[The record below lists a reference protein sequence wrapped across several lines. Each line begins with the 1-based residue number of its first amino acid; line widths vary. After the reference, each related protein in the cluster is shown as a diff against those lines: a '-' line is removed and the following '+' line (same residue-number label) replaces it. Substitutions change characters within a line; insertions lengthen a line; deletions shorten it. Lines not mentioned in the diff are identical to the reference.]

1 MLGNNQFYNQLL
13 RRYIVVFGTLF
24 NDIQIQKKS
33 GDGSISKLINV
44 PISYGPAEKYLMR
57 LRQDP
62 DFDKAVATQLPRMS
76 FEISSLTYAGDRK
89 LNGVGQIKVPDPN
102 NPRAVL
108 AVYNPVPYDIN
119 FQLSIMVRSWDD
131 GSQILEQILPYFTP
145 DFTVTIKVIDS
156 MNLTV
161 DVPYVLNSVLP
172 SDNYEGDFAERRS
185 LIWTLDFTCKA
196 NFYGPV
202 NSPKLITLSTVNFTD
217 TTIVGANVALS
228 SLTVV
233 PGQDANGNPTS
244 NSQVTVPRNE
254 VDPDG
259 CYDFIV
265 TVTDK

>member
-1 MLGNNQFYNQLL
+1 MLGNDPFYNELL

-24 NDIQIQKKS
+24 NDIQIRKRS
-33 GDGSISKLINV
+33 GDGTINKIINV
-44 PISYGPAEKYLMR
+44 PIEYGPAEKYLIR

-62 DFDKAVATQLPRMS
+62 DFDKSVATQLPRMS
-76 FEISSLTYAGDRK
+76 FEIQGMTYAGDRK
-89 LNGVGQIKVPDPN
+89 LNGSAQIKVPDPN

-119 FQLSIMVRSWDD
+119 FQLSILCRSWDD
-131 GSQILEQILPYFTP
+131 GSQILEQILPFFAP
-145 DFTVTIKVIDS
+145 DFTVTIKVMDS

-172 SDNYEGDFAERRS
+172 SDSYEGDFQERRA

-202 NSPKLITLSTVNFTD
+202 NSPKLITVSTVNFND
-217 TTIVGANVALS
+217 TTNINANVALS
-228 SLTVV
+228 SITVV

-244 NSQVTVPRNE
+244 NSAITVPPNE

-265 TVTDK
+265 TITDK